1 MQNMRLGEKLKELR
15 EKRGFSGR
23 DVVEEL
29 NKIGI
34 NISDKTLYGYE
45 RGIRMPNADIFVEL
59 CSIYKCNNIM
69 DVFKCVSESDKM
81 IPDDFEWRIIE
92 RYRLLDPYGKEA
104 VDWILD
110 HEHARCLNAAS
121 AVREDAL
128 PYKVIPLRRS
138 EQPASAG
145 RGIYLGPESFETIMV
160 IENDLTKR
168 ALFCV
173 PVSGDSMEPL
183 YHNGDTLIIERN
195 ECMSIGSIGVFTLNG
210 EGFVKELG
218 RGELISLNPEY
229 SPIPY
234 DESLIQNGEVI
245 GVLDPEWIVG

>member
-1 MQNMRLGEKLKELR
+1 MSTMGERIREARIRKEIYQSKLAELVGVKSAAVISNWEKDINKPDADKIVKLCEVLG
-15 EKRGFSGR
+15 
-23 DVVEEL
+23 
-29 NKIGI
+29 
-34 NISDKTLYGYE
+34 
-45 RGIRMPNADIFVEL
+45 
-59 CSIYKCNNIM
+59 
-69 DVFKCVSESDKM
+69 VSAS
-81 IPDDFEWRIIE
+81 
-92 RYRLLDPYGKEA
+92 YLLDYSGNGDFSAEPHEIEYIKKYRFLDDYGKEA
-104 VDWILD
+104 VDWILN
-110 HEHARCLNAAS
+110 HEHTRCLNAAS
-121 AVREDAL
+121 VAKEDIVR
-128 PYKVIPLRRS
+128 YNVIPLRRS

-145 RGIYLGPESFETIMV
+145 RGIYLGPEAFETIMV
-160 IENDLTKR
+160 VENDLTKR

-229 SPIPY
+229 DPIPY

>member
-1 MQNMRLGEKLKELR
+1 MNREEYLKRLIKEQGYNYKEFANHIKIPYTTLMTMLNRSIGGAAIDNVTKVCNGLGISIADLQENDSVDKIYPTEKNMIQKYRFL
-15 EKRGFSGR
+15 
-23 DVVEEL
+23 
-29 NKIGI
+29 
-34 NISDKTLYGYE
+34 
-45 RGIRMPNADIFVEL
+45 
-59 CSIYKCNNIM
+59 
-69 DVFKCVSESDKM
+69 
-81 IPDDFEWRIIE
+81 DDH
-92 RYRLLDPYGKEA
+92 GKEA
-104 VDWILD
+104 VDWTLN
-110 HEHARCLNAAS
+110 HEHTRCLNAAS
-121 AVREDAL
+121 VAKEDVVR
-128 PYKVIPLRRS
+128 YNVIPLRRS

-145 RGIYLGPESFETIMV
+145 RGIYLGPEAFETIMV

-229 SPIPY
+229 DPIPY